1 MNQVELYCISGLAA
15 NKTLFSR
22 LQLSESITIHSIN
35 FRMPEPGESLRDY
48 AIRLGQQITHDR
60 ISLLGVSFGGML
72 VAELGKYLKTHS
84 TIKVD
89 EVIIVSSVLNEASF
103 PWFMNLGCR
112 FRLYK
117 ILPYKL
123 INRVGERFVGFDKN
137 CTKEELEIK
146 INMLKSTDWQML
158 KRQLYMI
165 MQWQANNMDLP
176 VHHIHGDADKL
187 FPVRLVKP
195 QYIIN
200 GGNHFMVYQ
209 KAGEISQIISKILF
223 RDLN

>member
-15 NKTLFSR
+15 NKNLFSR
-22 LQLSESITIHSIN
+22 LQLSANVSIHPIA
-35 FRMPEPGESLRDY
+35 FQMPETKESLRDY
-48 AIRLGQQITHDR
+48 AIRLGQQISHDR
-60 ISLLGVSFGGML
+60 VSLLGVSFGGML
-72 VAELGKYLKTHS
+72 VTELAKYLKTHT
-84 TIKVD
+84 TIIVD
-89 EVIIVSSVLNEASF
+89 EVIIISSVLNAASF

-117 ILPYKL
+117 ILPYKM

-165 MQWQANNMDLP
+165 MQWQATHSDLS

-187 FPVRLVKP
+187 FPLKRVKP

-209 KAGEISQIISKILF
+209 KAVEISQIVRKILIKDEF
-223 RDLN
+223 